1 MAKSS
6 RSETEKHRREII
18 GAASRLL
25 RDQGEAAVSVQK
37 VMGEVGLT
45 HGGFYKHFTSK
56 DQLMDLAT
64 EEAFSELLG
73 VMQEALDTSTNKNDA
88 WEELIRAYLSG
99 EHRDDRAGGCA
110 NTALATESTRAG
122 DGSGMRSAYTHGVT
136 QTLEALKP
144 YQDDAVTAESEQ
156 ERLQSLLILVGA
168 LTLSRATA
176 GTELSDR
183 VLSAAK
189 ALLLDSSQ

>member
-25 RDQGEAAVSVQK
+25 REQGDSAMSVQK

-45 HGGFYKHFTSK
+45 HGGFYKHFSSK
-56 DQLMDLAT
+56 DQLMNLAA
-64 EEAFSELLG
+64 EEAFSELIG
-73 VMQEALDTSTNKNDA
+73 IMQDVLESSTNKNDA
-88 WEELIRAYLSG
+88 WDNLVRAYLSP
-99 EHRDDRAGGCA
+99 EHREDRAGGCA
-110 NTALATESTRAG
+110 NTALATESARAG
-122 DGSGMRSAYTHGVT
+122 DGSGIRNAYIHGLT

-144 YQDDAVTAESEQ
+144 YQDEASTAESEQ

-183 VLSAAK
+183 VSSAAK
-189 ALLLDSSQ
+189 ALLLSS

>member
-25 RDQGEAAVSVQK
+25 REQGETGLSVQK

-45 HGGFYKHFTSK
+45 HGGFYKHFSSK
-56 DQLMDLAT
+56 DQLMDLAA
-64 EEAFSELLG
+64 EEAFSELIA
-73 VMQEALDTSTNKNDA
+73 VMQAVLESSTNKDEA
-88 WEELIRAYLSG
+88 WDKLVQAYLSG
-99 EHRDDRAGGCA
+99 EHREDLAGGCA
-110 NTALATESTRAG
+110 NTALATESVRAG
-122 DGSGMRSAYTHGVT
+122 DGSGMRTAYVQGVT
-136 QTLEALKP
+136 QTLDALKP
-144 YQDDAVTAESEQ
+144 YQNDADAAESEQ
-156 ERLQSLLILVGA
+156 ERLQSLLVLVGA

-183 VLSAAK
+183 VASAAK
-189 ALLLDSSQ
+189 TLLLNS